1 MSGAH
6 SMDSQP
12 TNRDRAIASFRDS
25 GGTLRMGEALR
36 HGISRHA
43 LYSMVADG
51 TLERLSRGVYR
62 LAELDPIANPD
73 LVTVAQRI
81 PGGVICLIS
90 ALAYHRLTTQIPH
103 VVWVAVRRGVWEPKL
118 DWPPTRIMEFG
129 ERAHQAGVE
138 VHELDGV
145 PVSIYSPEK
154 TLADHFKYRN
164 RIGMDIALEA
174 LRLYVERGHPKVE
187 ELLAMARV
195 CRVERVITPYLE
207 ALL

>member
-1 MSGAH
+1 MS
-6 SMDSQP
+6 
-12 TNRDRAIASFRDS
+12 
-25 GGTLRMGEALR
+25 EALR
-36 HGISRHA
+36 RGVNRHT
-43 LYSMVADG
+43 LYSMVEEG

-62 LAELDPIANPD
+62 LAELEPVANPD

-81 PGGVICLIS
+81 PGGVVCLIS
-90 ALAYHRLTTQIPH
+90 ALAFHRLTTQIPH

-118 DWPPTRIMEFG
+118 DWPPIRIMEFG
-129 ERAHQAGVE
+129 ERAHQAGIE

-145 PVSIYSPEK
+145 AVSIYSPEK

-164 RIGMDIALEA
+164 RIGLDIALES
-174 LRLYVERGHPKVE
+174 LRLYVERGHLKVE

-195 CRVERVITPYLE
+195 CRVERIMTPYLE